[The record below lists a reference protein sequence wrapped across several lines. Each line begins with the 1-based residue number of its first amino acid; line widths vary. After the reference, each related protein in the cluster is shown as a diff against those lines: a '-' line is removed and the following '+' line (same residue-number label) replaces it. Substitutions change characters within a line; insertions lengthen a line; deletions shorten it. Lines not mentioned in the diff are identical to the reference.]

1 MAIRNVSAYD
11 EFVEFI
17 TSSPTLKDITEFRL
31 SEVTEAHIASLL
43 SANSNRA
50 LTAEEDAELDEYL
63 RVEHLVRK
71 AKIRAYEKLDT
82 A

>member
-1 MAIRNVSAYD
+1 MAIQNVSAYD
-11 EFVEFI
+11 EFAEFI
-17 TSSPTLKDITEFRL
+17 TSTPTLKEITEFRL
-31 SEVTEAHIASLL
+31 SDNTEARIASLL

-50 LTAEEDAELDEYL
+50 LTAEEEDELDEYL

-71 AKIRAYEKLDT
+71 AKIRAYEKLDS